1 MTSCQLT
8 RLGKPVSVYGFPLPA
23 KVRHF
28 EFLVLSINYSQSS
41 HPVSSHPTNSSGSTW
56 GERGPPKV
64 FASTKG
70 SLSVRSNNDQKP
82 KTGPRALGGEYTF
95 FGVGTNGANTGQD
108 VCLCRA
114 MIRQDLQT
122 TLDVRETPRQQH
134 RQLWLITNQIP
145 ALWKRCTATAR
156 RRLVRSLRSGIVA
169 AVMTSQALQTRR
181 RQGKEDI
188 PVERSDACV
197 YIL

>member
-1 MTSCQLT
+1 
-8 RLGKPVSVYGFPLPA
+8 
-23 KVRHF
+23 
-28 EFLVLSINYSQSS
+28 
-41 HPVSSHPTNSSGSTW
+41 
-56 GERGPPKV
+56 
-64 FASTKG
+64 
-70 SLSVRSNNDQKP
+70 
-82 KTGPRALGGEYTF
+82 
-95 FGVGTNGANTGQD
+95 
-108 VCLCRA
+108 

-188 PVERSDACV
+188 PAERSDACV